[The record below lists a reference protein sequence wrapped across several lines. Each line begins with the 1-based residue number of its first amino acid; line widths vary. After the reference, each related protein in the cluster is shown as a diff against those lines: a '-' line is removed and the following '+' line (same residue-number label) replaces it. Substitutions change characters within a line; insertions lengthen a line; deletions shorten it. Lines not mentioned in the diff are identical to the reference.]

1 MLAAGKNAEDVEIS
15 EMKFLSNLKQKDLK
29 GKVCLLRIDL
39 NILDEDI
46 LKDNLR
52 VQAVLP
58 TIKFLLKNEAK
69 VILLSHRGR
78 PEKVKS
84 KMENEKWKKELTL
97 RPFVKIYE
105 KLLKQQVKFLDFGAM
120 VNHSKDF
127 LNITNSIFLLEN
139 LRFLKGEEENGDK
152 LAKQLASLGDIYVND
167 AFAVSH
173 RKNAS
178 VCAITDYL
186 PSYAGLLLEKEIKN
200 LNKVMK
206 ARKRPLIVVLGG
218 AKISDKIGII
228 NNFIKKSDFFLIGG
242 GIANNFLKAEGLPLG
257 DSIYERDKIGF
268 AKRLLKNKKII
279 LPIDYAVHQR
289 QIIDIGPNTAE
300 KFSELIR
307 RTKTIIWNGPM
318 GIIENPKSKKGSEA
332 IAKAI
337 IRSRVFATVGGGE
350 TATLFEG
357 KKLPKHVFLST
368 GGGAMLE
375 YLSGKK
381 LPGIEALK

>member
-1 MLAAGKNAEDVEIS
+1 
-15 EMKFLSNLKQKDLK
+15 MKFLSNLKQKDLK

-200 LNKVMK
+200 L
-206 ARKRPLIVVLGG
+206 
-218 AKISDKIGII
+218 
-228 NNFIKKSDFFLIGG
+228 
-242 GIANNFLKAEGLPLG
+242 
-257 DSIYERDKIGF
+257 
-268 AKRLLKNKKII
+268 
-279 LPIDYAVHQR
+279 
-289 QIIDIGPNTAE
+289 
-300 KFSELIR
+300 
-307 RTKTIIWNGPM
+307 
-318 GIIENPKSKKGSEA
+318 
-332 IAKAI
+332 
-337 IRSRVFATVGGGE
+337 
-350 TATLFEG
+350 
-357 KKLPKHVFLST
+357 
-368 GGGAMLE
+368 
-375 YLSGKK
+375 
-381 LPGIEALK
+381 